1 MDELELFILCIPDFN
16 QKTSADPIYFFAYFL
31 YKDDAQKRNRSFS
44 VSFQSIF
51 IMTAISS

>member
-1 MDELELFILCIPDFN
+1 MDVLELFILCIPDFN
-16 QKTSADPIYFFAYFL
+16 QKTSADSIYFFAYFL

>member
-51 IMTAISS
+51 IMTAIPS